1 MRLKRTYEEFIQIV
15 SSKTLE
21 MFIGENRADYYHLLA
36 IDGPITYE
44 CHLYKTDQINIDD
57 FEERILPSL
66 STKISEKPDWDDFIT
81 TFPTTTTELHTYKK
95 MGHVVKTV
103 LVTYQDETRKIILRI
118 QKTRV

>member
-15 SSKTLE
+15 AAKSLE
-21 MFIGENRADYYHLLA
+21 IFIGENRSDYYHLLA

-44 CHLYKTDQINIDD
+44 CQLHKSDQPNVDD

-81 TFPTTTTELHTYKK
+81 TFPSSNTELHTYKK
-95 MGHVVKTV
+95 MGNVVKTV
-103 LVTYQDETRKIILRI
+103 LVTYQDDTRKTILRI